1 MSNKDGNTV
10 PGSSHQAKT
19 NPQHWFTTEIQQMMY
34 GFGDCR
40 KPLYDTAVLVEEIV
54 KQQMISLLYQ
64 AMDVAIMRNARF
76 IGLEEFLYLLRKD
89 KIKLKR
95 FLQYMGLKDL
105 KAIALKGAEEEESPE
120 TPDKPPPAKKRSR
133 MCHDFLSSIDQ
144 TGELISLFEDLDAK
158 DEIKHERLLR
168 AELRTRGMDQK
179 QYMEYFEAR
188 QASFNRRYKTQRF
201 KEWLL
206 TGVNLE
212 VKPNPHALEVL
223 SYFSYETVAQI
234 VDLALLVKQDM
245 KSLSGDPLV
254 RNTPNVCVNL
264 YDQSPVS
271 GPAAPV
277 VPTTPTQGVL
287 SPPVTS
293 QLETSQQSESLRQ
306 LLRPAQSSPT
316 EISNSEP
323 QAPTNNNSSAS
334 QANKAK
340 AKKRKKSGYGGYIDL
355 ITFKAIQPKDVQ
367 EVMRR
372 FGQNIGPFAS
382 QHKSVCLPPLS
393 RILCL

>member
-144 TGELISLFEDLDAK
+144 TGELISLFEDLDEK

-245 KSLSGDPLV
+245 KASSGDPLV

>member
-1 MSNKDGNTV
+1 MSNKDGNTA

-76 IGLEEFLYLLRKD
+76 IGLEEFLFLLRKD

-105 KAIALKGAEEEESPE
+105 KAIALKGGEEEESPE
-120 TPDKPPPAKKRSR
+120 TPDKPPSAKKRSR

-144 TGELISLFEDLDAK
+144 TGELISLFEDIDEK

-206 TGVNLE
+206 TGINLE

-245 KSLSGDPLV
+245 RASSGDPLV

-264 YDQSPVS
+264 YDLSPVS

-293 QLETSQQSESLRQ
+293 QSETSQQSESLRQ

-316 EISNSEP
+316 ETCNSEP
-323 QAPTNNNSSAS
+323 QTPTNNNSSGS

-382 QHKSVCLPPLS
+382 QHKSVCPTPLS
-393 RILCL
+393 RILCV

>member
-1 MSNKDGNTV
+1 MSNKDGNTA

-76 IGLEEFLYLLRKD
+76 IGLEEFLFLLRKD

-105 KAIALKGAEEEESPE
+105 KAIALKGGEEEESPE
-120 TPDKPPPAKKRSR
+120 TP
-133 MCHDFLSSIDQ
+133 
-144 TGELISLFEDLDAK
+144 GELISLFEDIDEK

-206 TGVNLE
+206 TGINLE

-245 KSLSGDPLV
+245 RASSGDPLV

-264 YDQSPVS
+264 YDLSPVS

-287 SPPVTS
+287 SPPVVS
-293 QLETSQQSESLRQ
+293 
-306 LLRPAQSSPT
+306 
-316 EISNSEP
+316 
-323 QAPTNNNSSAS
+323 
-334 QANKAK
+334 
-340 AKKRKKSGYGGYIDL
+340 
-355 ITFKAIQPKDVQ
+355 
-367 EVMRR
+367 
-372 FGQNIGPFAS
+372 
-382 QHKSVCLPPLS
+382 KSV
-393 RILCL
+393 

>member
-1 MSNKDGNTV
+1 MSNKDGNTA

-19 NPQHWFTTEIQQMMY
+19 NAQHWFTTEIQQMMY

-76 IGLEEFLYLLRKD
+76 IGLEEFLFLLRKD

-105 KAIALKGAEEEESPE
+105 KAIALKGGEEEESPE
-120 TPDKPPPAKKRSR
+120 TP
-133 MCHDFLSSIDQ
+133 
-144 TGELISLFEDLDAK
+144 GELISLFEDIDEK

-206 TGVNLE
+206 TGINLE

-245 KSLSGDPLV
+245 RASSGDPLV

-264 YDQSPVS
+264 YDLSPVS

-293 QLETSQQSESLRQ
+293 QSETSQQSESLRQ

-316 EISNSEP
+316 ETCNSEP
-323 QAPTNNNSSAS
+323 QTPTNNNSSGS

-382 QHKSVCLPPLS
+382 QHKSVCPTPLS
-393 RILCL
+393 RILCV

>member
-1 MSNKDGNTV
+1 
-10 PGSSHQAKT
+10 
-19 NPQHWFTTEIQQMMY
+19 
-34 GFGDCR
+34 
-40 KPLYDTAVLVEEIV
+40 
-54 KQQMISLLYQ
+54 MISLLYQ

-76 IGLEEFLYLLRKD
+76 IGLEEFLFLLRKD

-105 KAIALKGAEEEESPE
+105 KAIALKGGEEEESPE
-120 TPDKPPPAKKRSR
+120 TPDKPPSAKKRSR

-144 TGELISLFEDLDAK
+144 TGELISLFEDIDEK

-206 TGVNLE
+206 TGINLE

-245 KSLSGDPLV
+245 RASSGDPLV

-264 YDQSPVS
+264 YDLSPVS

-293 QLETSQQSESLRQ
+293 QSETSQQSESLRQ

-316 EISNSEP
+316 ETCNSEP
-323 QAPTNNNSSAS
+323 QTPTNNNSSGS

-382 QHKSVCLPPLS
+382 QHKSVCPTPLS
-393 RILCL
+393 RILCV

>member
-120 TPDKPPPAKKRSR
+120 TTDKPPPAKKRSR

-144 TGELISLFEDLDAK
+144 TGELISLFEDLDEK

-245 KSLSGDPLV
+245 KASSGDPLV

>member
-1 MSNKDGNTV
+1 MSNKDGNTA

-19 NPQHWFTTEIQQMMY
+19 NSQHWFTTEIQQMMY

-76 IGLEEFLYLLRKD
+76 IGLEEFLFLLRKD

-105 KAIALKGAEEEESPE
+105 KAIALKGGEEEESPE
-120 TPDKPPPAKKRSR
+120 TP
-133 MCHDFLSSIDQ
+133 
-144 TGELISLFEDLDAK
+144 GELISLFEDIDEK

-206 TGVNLE
+206 TGINLE

-245 KSLSGDPLV
+245 RASSGDPLV

-264 YDQSPVS
+264 YDLSPVS

-293 QLETSQQSESLRQ
+293 QSETSQQSESLRQ

-316 EISNSEP
+316 ETCNSEP
-323 QAPTNNNSSAS
+323 QTPTNNNSSGS

-382 QHKSVCLPPLS
+382 QHKSVCPTPLS
-393 RILCL
+393 RILCV